1 MNALAAGAIQCHVRG
16 MMRWSLLGL
25 ALFCQSAA
33 LAHDRRMTVSLERL
47 WGFERHVHAAAREV
61 RFPVPLLGPG
71 TDADYRVY
79 LSPLFRNELQ
89 RTMYRKYTGRTEDSI
104 LELYDPRGGTTR
116 VFHTFPMSRDEPA
129 KRREAR
135 EFLNKIKRHLVTP

>member
-1 MNALAAGAIQCHVRG
+1 

-25 ALFCQSAA
+25 ALFCQSTT

-47 WGFERHVHAAAREV
+47 WGFERHVHAAAQEV

-71 TDADYRVY
+71 TGADYRVY

-89 RTMYRKYTGRTEDSI
+89 QKMYRKSTGRMEDSI
-104 LELYDPRGGTTR
+104 LELYDHRGNK
-116 VFHTFPMSRDEPA
+116 FPVTHLFQMQPCQFSRQ
-129 KRREAR
+129 REAR
-135 EFLNKIKRHLVTP
+135 EFLNKIKRHLTAP

>member
-1 MNALAAGAIQCHVRG
+1 MLSGIL
-16 MMRWSLLGL
+16 RWSLLGL

-33 LAHDRRMTVSLERL
+33 LAHDRRLTVSLERL
-47 WGFERHVHAAAREV
+47 WGFERHVYAAATEV

-71 TDADYRVY
+71 TGADYRVY

-89 RTMYRKYTGRTEDSI
+89 QKAYRKSTGRMEDSV
-104 LELYDPRGGTTR
+104 LELYDPQNKR
-116 VFHTFPMSRDEPA
+116 VRVTHIFQMNPDTFT

-135 EFLNKIKRHLVTP
+135 EFLNKTKRLLSAP